1 MTVATEIPNL
11 FTTDEAADYLG
22 LDRSLI
28 ARYCRQGRLEGRKAG
43 RDWVITK
50 SALDAFKKIPREPGN
65 PDFKRHN
72 S

>member
-1 MTVATEIPNL
+1 MATEIPNL
-11 FTTDEAADYLG
+11 FTTDEAAEFLG

-28 ARYCRQGRLEGRKAG
+28 ARYCRSGRLAAKKAG

-50 SALDAFKKIPREPGN
+50 DALAAFKKIPREPGN
-65 PDFKRHN
+65 PEFRRHN

>member
-1 MTVATEIPNL
+1 MTVATDIPDL
-11 FTTDEAADYLG
+11 FTSDEAAEYLG

-28 ARYCRQGRLEGRKAG
+28 ARYCRQGRLAGRKAG

-65 PDFKRHN
+65 PEFRSRND
-72 S
+72 